1 MGIEIQDTP
10 KSKIGRKK
18 DLLLLAAAKES
29 TGDLSQSIVS
39 PNSKI
44 GQVLS
49 YGYMHMHEGTW
60 PVGRVQAL
68 VD

>member
-1 MGIEIQDTP
+1 MVGIEAQDTP

-29 TGDLSQSIVS
+29 TGDLSQSSVS

-44 GQVLS
+44 GEFLS
-49 YGYMHMHEGTW
+49 EI
-60 PVGRVQAL
+60 QFSDL
-68 VD
+68 VVSNSL

>member
-1 MGIEIQDTP
+1 MVGIEAQDTP
-10 KSKIGRKK
+10 KSKTEKKK

-29 TGDLSQSIVS
+29 TGDLSQSSVS

-49 YGYMHMHEGTW
+49 YGLY
-60 PVGRVQAL
+60 AYA
-68 VD
+68 